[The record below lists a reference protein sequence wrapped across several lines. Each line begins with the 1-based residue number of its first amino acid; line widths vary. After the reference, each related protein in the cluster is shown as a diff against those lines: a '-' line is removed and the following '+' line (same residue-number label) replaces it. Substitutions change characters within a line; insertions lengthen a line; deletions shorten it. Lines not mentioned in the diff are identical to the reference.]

1 MFRWSHRSSLGTILD
16 EEEDDDSSE
25 VDDFEMKDESFTL
38 DELEQMNDSNE
49 TLDED
54 FNESKNEEYSSELGE
69 LTTKRRKFK
78 FKKLHVRNDKD
89 IAVF

>member
-1 MFRWSHRSSLGTILD
+1 
-16 EEEDDDSSE
+16 
-25 VDDFEMKDESFTL
+25 VDDFEMEDESFTL

-69 LTTKRRKFK
+69 LKTIRGLTET
-78 FKKLHVRNDKD
+78 
-89 IAVF
+89 